1 MKRGLLILLIVSTTQ
16 ISNAVTIAGYNA
28 ANFDRF
34 SSGYSS
40 SPVPN
45 ASPAFIGA
53 GYNFS
58 GVGWNPSLPTQSFA
72 MISDQYFVY
81 ANHYAPGSS
90 ISFYSP
96 ISSSVVTYG
105 VSAASFEP
113 VSPITGRPSDLRI
126 GKLTTP
132 LNSSDGIAHYPVLNL
147 STYAAYLNLPVLIY
161 GHGPT
166 TSDSPR
172 IGVNKIDSFYSVD
185 LNNDGFDDSIDFG
198 YKSYGGA
205 AGEAMLEGG
214 DSGSPSFVSW
224 FGQLALVG
232 THSATGSVNSV
243 DYSFDNFI
251 PSYLDQIFSAGID
264 FETVPEP
271 SRALLVVIGLV
282 PLIWNRQRKTRF
294 ITDSAAQ

>member
-1 MKRGLLILLIVSTTQ
+1 
-16 ISNAVTIAGYNA
+16 
-28 ANFDRF
+28 
-34 SSGYSS
+34 
-40 SPVPN
+40 
-45 ASPAFIGA
+45 
-53 GYNFS
+53 
-58 GVGWNPSLPTQSFA
+58 

-90 ISFYSP
+90 SSFYSP
-96 ISSSVVTYG
+96 ISSSVVTYS
-105 VSAASFEP
+105 VSASSFEP
-113 VSPITGRPSDLRI
+113 VSPITGKPSDLRI
-126 GKLTTP
+126 GKLATP
-132 LNSSDGIAHYPVLNL
+132 LNSTDGIAHYAILDLN
-147 STYAAYLNLPVLIY
+147 SYADYLNLPVLIY

-166 TSDSPR
+166 TTDSPR

-205 AGEAMLEGG
+205 TGEAMLEGG
-214 DSGSPSFVSW
+214 DSGSPSFVAW

-232 THSATGSVNSV
+232 THSAIGSVDSV

-251 PSYLDQIFSAGID
+251 PSYLDQIISAGID

-271 SRALLVVIGLV
+271 SRMLLMVIGLV
-282 PLIWNRQRKTRF
+282 PMIWNRQRKTRF